1 MTPISFVFTLIA
13 CLAVLAVAVNCV
25 VATWKLRQKAKLCK
39 DIAKHTTLENDSL
52 RIEIQ
57 CYQQV
62 IQIFLKVYDDLI
74 GHSYDSEIT
83 QVNLMKLAAIMDE
96 LNHDR
101 DIKRVRIQ
109 VAKCYKMDPVD
120 LLGAV
125 EKVIRK
131 YYFYDGKS
139 AAQGI
144 AIYKLIEQMT
154 KAIEENRD
162 KTEQSFQLISNG
174 LAYEGIRMHFV
185 PKNPKLEGCDDI
197 DDQTPEQY
205 FDKLA
210 AINNEIDNMIAGKLI
225 MVPKDETEATETDN
239 SEVTQ
244 NEEVA
249 VQSN

>member
-13 CLAVLAVAVNCV
+13 CLAVLVIAAICVNT
-25 VATWKLRQKAKLCK
+25 TWKYRRKAMLCK
-39 DIAKHTTLENDSL
+39 DIAKHSSLENDSL

-96 LNHDR
+96 LNYDR
-101 DIKRVRIQ
+101 DIKKIRIQ

-125 EKVIRK
+125 DKVIRK
-131 YYFYDGKS
+131 YYSYDGKS
-139 AAQGI
+139 AAQDI

-185 PKNPKLEGCDDI
+185 PKNPRLEDCEDI

-225 MVPKDETEATETDN
+225 MVPKDDEATETDN

-244 NEEVA
+244 SEEVV